1 MMKATD
7 LRFLATLNAAE
18 TVDELERL
26 FQDVAPEVQIDIDS
40 DGQILIRTGKYA
52 KEYPSREIKR

>member
-26 FQDVAPEVQIDIDS
+26 FQDVDRKS
-40 DGQILIRTGKYA
+40 TRLN
-52 KEYPSREIKR
+52 SSH

>member
-1 MMKATD
+1 MLKATD
-7 LRFLATLNAAE
+7 LSFLATLNAAE

-26 FQDVAPEVQIDIDS
+26 FQDVAPGVQIDIDS
-40 DGQILIRTGKYA
+40 DSQILIRTGKYA